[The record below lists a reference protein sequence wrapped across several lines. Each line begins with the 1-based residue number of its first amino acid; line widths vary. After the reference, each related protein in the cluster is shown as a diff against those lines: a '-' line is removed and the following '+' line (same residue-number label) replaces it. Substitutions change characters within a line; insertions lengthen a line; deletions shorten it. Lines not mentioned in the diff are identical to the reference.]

1 MRTRLWASLY
11 HVDPGILR
19 ALVEGLGFLGALGLS
34 GLGIQDLRALAT
46 RIWGCRVTRYEA
58 HDWVITILS
67 SPVSLKP

>member
-1 MRTRLWASLY
+1 MRTRFWAALY

-19 ALVEGLGFLGALGLS
+19 ALVQGLGVWGALGLW
-34 GLGIQDLRALAT
+34 GLGIQDLRARGP

-58 HDWVITILS
+58 HDWVITFLS